1 MKKCIFLLTLLFQLV
16 QLSAQQYKN
25 FKVSIYC
32 RAYETAKMGDEN
44 YIKPIWDEITRQLKV
59 DKVYLETHRDQLIV
73 DQKTLDAA
81 KKFFRDRGIEVA
93 GGITYTISEP
103 NRFET
108 YCYSNPE
115 HRKKVKEIAEYTA
128 RNFDEVILDD
138 FFFTNCKCD
147 FCIKARGKQSW
158 TDYRLALMTAA
169 GKDLVVGPAKAV
181 NPKVKV
187 IIKYPNWY
195 GHFQG
200 LGFDLENGPKIFDGI
215 YTGTET
221 RDARS
226 SAQHLQE
233 YLGYNIM
240 RYFEN
245 LKPAGNG
252 GGWVDPGGAFV
263 MDRYAEQLWI
273 TLFAKARELTL
284 FDIRQLSSPSLRE
297 SLRAPWQGQGTSFDF
312 DAMMKPVNYNGG
324 EPSKPTSFARAAGY
338 TFEKV
343 DSILGML
350 GTPVGI
356 KSYRPYHSTGEDFL
370 HNYLGMIGLP
380 IELLPRF
387 PKEASMILLTEEAA
401 FDPELVDKIKAQVQ
415 DGKSV
420 VITSGLLSKLQ
431 GKGIED
437 IAEIRYTDR
446 KALVNDFGRMGKS
459 EKAILIPQI
468 MYLTNDSWEQVSAY
482 DGTNGWPILHEAG
495 YAKGKLYVLTIP
507 DNFSDLYQIPA
518 PALNRIRELICVSL
532 PVVLEAPGQVSI
544 FLYDNNTFIVES
556 FRPESS
562 DVKIT
567 AATSMKK
574 ITDLQTGEVLNS
586 TERRGWNSTR
596 SVFSFSL
603 KPHSFRVF
611 RIE

>member
-1 MKKCIFLLTLLFQLV
+1 
-16 QLSAQQYKN
+16 
-25 FKVSIYC
+25 
-32 RAYETAKMGDEN
+32 
-44 YIKPIWDEITRQLKV
+44 
-59 DKVYLETHRDQLIV
+59 
-73 DQKTLDAA
+73 
-81 KKFFRDRGIEVA
+81 
-93 GGITYTISEP
+93 
-103 NRFET
+103 
-108 YCYSNPE
+108 
-115 HRKKVKEIAEYTA
+115 
-128 RNFDEVILDD
+128 
-138 FFFTNCKCD
+138 
-147 FCIKARGKQSW
+147 
-158 TDYRLALMTAA
+158 
-169 GKDLVVGPAKAV
+169 V

-221 RDARS
+221 RDAKS

-245 LKPAGNG
+245 LKPGGNG

-273 TLFAKARELTL
+273 TLFAKAREVTL
-284 FDIRQLSSPSLRE
+284 FDIRQLSSPAIRE
-297 SLRAPWQGQGTSFDF
+297 SHRASWQGQQTSFDF
-312 DAMMKPVNYNGG
+312 DEMMKPLNYNGG

-343 DSILGML
+343 DSFLSLL

-356 KSYRPYHSTGEDFL
+356 KSYRPSHATGEDFL

-380 IELLPRF
+380 IDLQPTF
-387 PKEASMILLTEEAA
+387 PAGEALILLTEEAA
-401 FDPELVDKIKAQVQ
+401 FDPEIVNKIKVQVQ
-415 DGKSV
+415 EGKSV
-420 VITSGLLSKLQ
+420 VITSGLLMKLQ

-446 KALVNDFGRMGKS
+446 KALVNDFGRLGKS
-459 EKAILIPQI
+459 DKAILIPQI

-495 YAKGKLYVLTIP
+495 YSKGKLYVLTIP
-507 DNFSDLYQIPA
+507 ENFSDLYQFPA
-518 PALNRIRELICVSL
+518 PVLNRIRELLCSKLSVQ
-532 PVVLEAPGQVSI
+532 LEGPGQVSI
-544 FLYDNNTFIVES
+544 YLYDNNTFIVES
-556 FRPESS
+556 FRPETTEI
-562 DVKIT
+562 KIT
-567 AATSMKK
+567 AATSSKK
-574 ITDLQTGEVLNS
+574 ITDLRTGEVI
-586 TERRGWNSTR
+586 TAVERRGWNSSR
-596 SVFSFSL
+596 SVFSLNL

-611 RIE
+611 KIE